1 MDPNT
6 VRVIAFD
13 LDGTLTQ
20 HRTPLPAESRAILDR
35 LGARW
40 KLLMVGAG
48 QCRRIYRQME
58 GYPIDI
64 IGNYGMQYCEYDR
77 ETGAPRM
84 VWDEHAP
91 CDRESVEERVALVF
105 CAIWRL
111 FPTPV
116 ATTMPPFETAERM
129 RLTARAKDAPI
140 ESEVFL
146 RPSISIAKTSVA
158 RLIISSS
165 VILFSHPSPS
175 TRDPRPETRIRA
187 LVRRHGL
194 PLVNIVSIQ
203 HETQ

>member
-35 LGARW
+35 LGTRW

-77 ETGAPRM
+77 ETGAPR
-84 VWDEHAP
+84 ASAASG
-91 CDRESVEERVALVF
+91 C
-105 CAIWRL
+105 CARPASTAYATRSSIW
-111 FPTPV
+111 
-116 ATTMPPFETAERM
+116 A
-129 RLTARAKDAPI
+129 
-140 ESEVFL
+140 
-146 RPSISIAKTSVA
+146 
-158 RLIISSS
+158 
-165 VILFSHPSPS
+165 S
-175 TRDPRPETRIRA
+175 TRPRSER
-187 LVRRHGL
+187 
-194 PLVNIVSIQ
+194 S
-203 HETQ
+203 